1 MSNPSNKL
9 YSSDISQLRFT
20 DHRPSKVLYENV
32 RNNNAFRLKLQ
43 REGNAIRQEQLKRF
57 ENRIASCKCEG
68 GQGEW
73 VKQFEPQLTICK
85 K

>member
-1 MSNPSNKL
+1 MSNPTNKL
-9 YSSDISQLRFT
+9 FSSDISQLRFT

-32 RNNNAFRLKLQ
+32 RNNNEYRLYMQRNGASIMGNQLQ
-43 REGNAIRQEQLKRF
+43 GVEKRTG
-57 ENRIASCKCEG
+57 SCQNEG